1 MQMGILLQTGKE
13 MRRRSL
19 VKTSGQALRRLT
31 GITFGKI
38 GLICLTLMEP
48 EATGKGADGVRSNR
62 SSCPVFTQ

>member
-1 MQMGILLQTGKE
+1 MQTGILLQIGKE

-19 VKTSGQALRRLT
+19 AKTSGQALKRLT

-48 EATGKGADGVRSNR
+48 EATEKEADGVKSDR
-62 SSCPVFTQ
+62 SSSPVFTQ